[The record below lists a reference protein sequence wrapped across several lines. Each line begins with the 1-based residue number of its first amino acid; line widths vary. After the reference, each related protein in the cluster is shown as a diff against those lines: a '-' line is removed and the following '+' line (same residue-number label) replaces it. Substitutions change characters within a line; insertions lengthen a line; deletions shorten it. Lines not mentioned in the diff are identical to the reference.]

1 MNKISKFIVLF
12 VALFMVLEIK
22 AKAQQTIIPDISYL
36 FLEKLIATAKQN
48 YPKVKQLEI
57 SKEIAEMNIKREKL
71 NWLDPLG
78 LSYISNPN
86 KTLNFINPQLYSG
99 YQFGITINIGNFA
112 QKPLNVMKSKADSR
126 FTQELAKEYGL
137 ALETEVKT
145 RYFTYIAQLNNVK
158 LFTKTLQDSEGLLN
172 DLRVRYQRG
181 EVTFDV
187 FSQGLISFSNIS
199 KSKIDSEAAF
209 LIAKATIEEL
219 TITKIEDIK

>member
-1 MNKISKFIVLF
+1 MNKLSKSVVLF
-12 VALFMVLEIK
+12 VSLLLVLEFK

-48 YPKVKQLEI
+48 YPKVRQLEI
-57 SKEIAEMNIKREKL
+57 SKEIAEINVKKEKL
-71 NWLDPLG
+71 NWFDPLG
-78 LSYISNPN
+78 VSYISNPN
-86 KTLNFINPQLYSG
+86 KTFNFIDPQLYSG
-99 YQFGITINIGNFA
+99 YQFGVTINIGNFA
-112 QKPLNVMKSKADSR
+112 QKPLNVKKSKADSR
-126 FTQELAKEYGL
+126 FTQEQAKEYGL
-137 ALETEVKT
+137 ALEAEVKT

-172 DLRVRYQRG
+172 DLRVRYERG
-181 EVTFDV
+181 EVTFDI

>member
-1 MNKISKFIVLF
+1 MNKLSKSVVLF
-12 VALFMVLEIK
+12 ITLFMVLEFT

-48 YPKVKQLEI
+48 YPKVRQLEI
-57 SKEIAEMNIKREKL
+57 SNEIAEINVKREKL

-78 LSYISNPN
+78 VSYISNPN
-86 KTLNFINPQLYSG
+86 KTLNFIDPQLYSG
-99 YQFGITINIGNFA
+99 YQFGVNINIGNFA
-112 QKPLNVMKSKADSR
+112 QKPLNVKKSKADSR

-137 ALETEVKT
+137 ALEAEVKT

-172 DLRVRYQRG
+172 DLRVRYERG
-181 EVTFDV
+181 EITFDI